1 MSTPPT
7 SPTSP
12 GGALSWDPFD
22 EAMDTFPYEIWRRLR
37 DEAPLY
43 RNDHHDFWA
52 LSRYHDVESA
62 HRLPHVFS
70 SNHGTVLELMGPN
83 PMQGGMMIF
92 KDPPDHTAL
101 RSLVNRAFTPRR
113 IAALEDQIRAYSRD
127 LLAAWTPGAEFDYI
141 EQFASPLPAMV
152 IAELLSIPDADRP
165 QARHWID
172 DSFYI
177 EPGVGM
183 INDQSITAM
192 ANLHIYLEGLLRER
206 GANPGD
212 DMLSALTQ
220 AEIDEGGKTRRL
232 SYGECADFAVLLISA
247 GTETVGKLLGWA
259 ALLLGEHDDQR
270 QILVDEPDVIPN
282 AVEEF
287 LRFEAPSPVQGRW
300 TLDDVELHGTTVPA
314 GSKVLLI
321 TGSAGRDERKYE
333 HADTLDVR
341 RRFDHHV
348 SFGFGIHFCLGAAL
362 ARLEGRVGLEET
374 LAHAPQFTSDRARA
388 VQWHTSTVRGWSSIP
403 VIC

>member
-1 MSTPPT
+1 MSTSVPL
-7 SPTSP
+7 
-12 GGALSWDPFD
+12 AWDPFD
-22 EAMDTFPYEIWRRLR
+22 EAIDTSPYEIWQRLR

-43 RNDHHDFWA
+43 RNEQHDFWA
-52 LSRYHDVESA
+52 LSRYSDVESA
-62 HRLPHVFS
+62 HRQPTVFS
-70 SNHGTVLELMGPN
+70 SSHGTVLEVMGPRA
-83 PMQGGMMIF
+83 METGMMIF

-113 IAALEDQIRAYSRD
+113 IAELEDRIRADSRN
-127 LLAAWTPGAEFDYI
+127 LLSSWVPGEPFDYV

-152 IAELLSIPDADRP
+152 IAELLSIPEADRP
-165 QARHWID
+165 QARYWID
-172 DSFYI
+172 DAFYI

-192 ANLHIYLEGLLRER
+192 ANLHVYLEALLRER

-220 AEIDEGGKTRRL
+220 AEIGEGDATRRL

-259 ALLLGEHDDQR
+259 ALLLGELDDQR
-270 QILVDEPDVIPN
+270 QILVDEPAVIPN
-282 AVEEF
+282 AIEEL
-287 LRFEAPSPVQGRW
+287 LRYEAPSPVQGRW
-300 TLDDVELHGTTVPA
+300 TLDDVELHGTVVPA
-314 GSKVLLI
+314 GSKVLLL

-333 HADTLDVR
+333 HADRLDVR

-374 LAHAPQFTSDRARA
+374 LAHAPQFSSDRSSA
-388 VQWHTSTVRGWSSIP
+388 VQWHTSTVRGWSSLP
-403 VIC
+403 VTSR